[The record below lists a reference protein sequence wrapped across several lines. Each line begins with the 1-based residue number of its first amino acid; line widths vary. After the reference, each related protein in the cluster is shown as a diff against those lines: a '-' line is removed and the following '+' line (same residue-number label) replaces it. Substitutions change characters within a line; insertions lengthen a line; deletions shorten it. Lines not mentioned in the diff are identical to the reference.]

1 MKKGDAET
9 SVESLTLTIISSN
22 TNVVPNVNLSLS
34 GTGASRNLKNHACW
48 C

>member
-1 MKKGDAET
+1 MKKGDSET
-9 SVESLTLTIISSN
+9 SVESLTLTITSSI

-34 GTGASRNLKNHACW
+34 GTGVSRNLKNHAYW